1 MSAIFPPL
9 PNDFLVAIETIPP
22 ASIRIATI
30 IPALPDAS
38 PLASNALDTPAAHD
52 WNDTKTNKIIDKI
65 PETNFQT
72 FMMNFSYLLN
82 IA

>member
-52 WNDTKTNKIIDKI
+52 
-65 PETNFQT
+65 
-72 FMMNFSYLLN
+72 
-82 IA
+82 